1 METLNMVSKNYKL
14 VEALKLSNIKPCLS
28 SINLMYIWAFKKEP
42 ISNSTYLGMLEDIF
56 AHLENDNW
64 ISISPSE
71 KFMQWINESNEIVV
85 QGIDKYKQEIDKVLI
100 D

>member
-42 ISNSTYLGMLEDIF
+42 LSSSTYLGMLEDIF
-56 AHLENDNW
+56 ADENLAQLAKRLTDARDQASTN
-64 ISISPSE
+64 
-71 KFMQWINESNEIVV
+71 K
-85 QGIDKYKQEIDKVLI
+85 
-100 D
+100 